1 MNKERRK
8 EFWDVYTSLDEA
20 MSKVIEIR
28 SDEEDSF
35 DNLPDGLQ
43 ASKTGESIHAA
54 IDWLN
59 ETELVIQSVRDR
71 IERYIK
77 TKNYEI

>member
-1 MNKERRK
+1 MNKERR
-8 EFWDVYTSLDEA
+8 EELWEVYTSLDDA
-20 MSKVIEIR
+20 MSKIIEVR

-43 ASKTGESIHAA
+43 ASKTGESIQAA

-59 ETELVIQSVRDR
+59 DTELVIQSVRDR
-71 IERYIK
+71 VERYIK
-77 TKNYEI
+77 NKK

>member
-1 MNKERRK
+1 MNKERR
-8 EFWDVYTSLDEA
+8 EELWEVYTSLDDA
-20 MSKVIEIR
+20 MSKVIDIR

-35 DNLPDGLQ
+35 DNLSDGLQ
-43 ASKTGESIHAA
+43 ASKTGESIQAA

-77 TKNYEI
+77 NKK

>member
-1 MNKERRK
+1 MNKERR
-8 EFWDVYTSLDEA
+8 EELWDVYTYLDDA
-20 MSKVIEIR
+20 MSKVIDIR

-43 ASKTGESIHAA
+43 ASKTGESIQTA
-54 IDWLN
+54 IDWLD

-71 IERYIK
+71 VERYIK
-77 TKNYEI
+77 NKK

>member
-8 EFWDVYTSLDEA
+8 ELWEVYTSLDDA
-20 MSKVIEIR
+20 MSKIIDIR

-43 ASKTGESIHAA
+43 ASKTGELIQAA

-71 IERYIK
+71 VERYIK
-77 TKNYEI
+77 NKK